1 MFLKKKEVILLSQFI
16 GHLLPAL
23 LPIQGLDDF
32 QELLSE
38 FQFDGQLFNAEV

>member
-1 MFLKKKEVILLSQFI
+1 MISLSQFV
-16 GHLLPAL
+16 GHLIPAL

-38 FQFDGQLFNAEV
+38 IQLGGQLFNAEV

>member
-1 MFLKKKEVILLSQFI
+1 MIITINRKSPI
-16 GHLLPAL
+16 PAL

-38 FQFDGQLFNAEV
+38 IQFDGQLFNAEV